1 VWRGAKPTTAVVAR
15 ESGRSSTPRLLGFVI
30 GALLTDIGTIKAWL
44 YVGIDAQTTMAGLA
58 RIKTRMQS
66 MTQVPQKPLVPDN
79 TLITKTP
86 EEGRA
91 LAIMLARNSIH
102 AMQGE
107 LETLKTGRAQYAH
120 DPYGLIAASHVVA
133 VEFATVAAANNYWR

>member
-1 VWRGAKPTTAVVAR
+1 MLKEQRRDSLAK
-15 ESGRSSTPRLLGFVI
+15 
-30 GALLTDIGTIKAWL
+30 K
-44 YVGIDAQTTMAGLA
+44 DAIA
-58 RIKTRMQS
+58 

-79 TLITKTP
+79 TLITETP

-91 LAIMLARNSIH
+91 LAVMLARNSIH

-107 LETLKTGRAQYAH
+107 LETLKAGRAQYAH

-133 VEFATVAAANNYWR
+133 VEFATVAAANNFWR

>member
-1 VWRGAKPTTAVVAR
+1 MTVAV
-15 ESGRSSTPRLLGFVI
+15 
-30 GALLTDIGTIKAWL
+30 KAWL
-44 YVGIDAQTTMAGLA
+44 YVRIDAQRNNAGLT
-58 RIKTRMQS
+58 RIKRRVRS
-66 MTQVPQKPLVPDN
+66 MTQVPQKPLVPNN

-91 LAIMLARNSIH
+91 LAVMLARNSIH

-133 VEFATVAAANNYWR
+133 VEFATIAAANNYWR